1 MAHYAEIDEN
11 NIVLRVLVVN
21 DEDTIDPETGEESES
36 VGIAFCKE
44 QWGGNWVQTSY
55 NNNIR
60 KRYAAIGYS
69 YNTDLD
75 AFVPPKPYESW
86 VLNSETAEWESP
98 IGPSPERTEEDRKTD
113 SRYEWDESL
122 YQSDNTQG
130 WVFVSRTLSES

>member
-36 VGIAFCKE
+36 VGIAFCKD

-60 KRYAAIGYS
+60 KRYAGIGYL
-69 YNTDLD
+69 YNADLD
-75 AFVPPKPYESW
+75 AFVPPKPYDSW
-86 VLNSETAEWESP
+86 ILNSETVEWESP
-98 IGPSPERTEEDRKTD
+98 IGPAPQTTEEDRKTD
-113 SRYEWDESL
+113 SRYEWNESL
-122 YQSDNTQG
+122 YQSDNTKG